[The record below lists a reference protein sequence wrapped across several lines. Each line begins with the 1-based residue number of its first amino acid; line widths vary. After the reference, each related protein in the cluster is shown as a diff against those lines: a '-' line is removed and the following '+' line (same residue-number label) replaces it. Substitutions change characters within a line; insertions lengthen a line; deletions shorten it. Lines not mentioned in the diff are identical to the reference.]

1 MPDDPK
7 KKQSRP
13 SAEDVTKQQFDIT
26 TDFSDNRETA
36 ANPRAAQTNPL
47 LDETAAPTSER
58 PKLTSID
65 SRNASRGAGQTGG
78 RSAEVER
85 IDLSGDLG
93 DIGRQ
98 LIEWQLVTEEDWYAA
113 LEKVGEHAKLKEVLE
128 VLRQTPSK
136 WDVKYPVLT
145 EFQCERIK
153 EGRTDELIYE
163 HYIVLHELGEGGM
176 GVVYVGRNTGLDNIV
191 AIKTI
196 RTQFFHEGT
205 NATPAMTSLVRFKN
219 EAKTLARLEPR
230 YFPSVYHIG
239 QAGGFPYYAM
249 ELVQGKNLAQ
259 LVEECKKEERQIPFN
274 YCLKIFIEVANAIGK
289 AHAANIVHRDLSPKN
304 IMITNEDVPKILDF
318 GIAKHVKHRSD
329 DQTFRNLGEV
339 AESGQKI
346 GAPLFMSPE
355 QHSGDVD
362 SVDFSTDVYSLAA
375 TMFFVLTQEYPFTGN
390 TLAEIA
396 EKAFAPE
403 RPHVSKYRPDVPARL
418 DSLLT
423 RALAVS
429 PKDRHQTMAEFAD
442 DLSDVLRVIDSPPV
456 NWTKRILLGAGLAVL
471 ILATPTYL
479 LFFSK
484 SVQPATAA
492 EIAQAEWSK
501 KIKQATT
508 WKQLFPLLDDGK
520 KNHYAVLPRDY
531 LRGVESAVDQF
542 AVQSIKPSGEQP
554 PKFFLDKSMQFL
566 KNYSEVTKTPAE
578 IDISNPIKTLMKAHK
593 RDELVTLASLFAPY
607 GKISGGIVEVL
618 TSSAFDS
625 KNRPS
630 NEDATEWLTI
640 ASDAATGAEKQGY
653 KAGLITKVRA
663 QQFELSHKIGA
674 GLVQSNPSA
683 AADKLKLALNQ
694 FKDVISPTTRTNVE
708 QEIAVA
714 DFLKSPPAAL
724 QQIATFLG
732 SVGSIENADDV
743 AKRLSLADDK
753 YPGKILLQL
762 SKSRAAELSQGGDRA
777 ESIQWVNDL
786 KAKNCSP
793 EIRKLAANEYL
804 ARAEQSILRK
814 DYDNAR
820 QMLSGVVETS
830 PDPVDADINY
840 QTCLKA
846 SDYYS
851 QAADK
856 RSAIAEE
863 LLKNS
868 KDAKNLDGQLLVVL
882 ATLFLNEGDQTLS
895 ANSAKSA
902 QFYAAGDE
910 TLAKRPM
917 GSVDEPRLR
926 LDLLFGAAEASE
938 SVSKSEFDS
947 LSKALDVLKSGQ
959 PGGISQNFEIKQR
972 TNKTISYVLNRAATL
987 LRSGD
992 DRNGEKSLDA
1002 AQALLNT
1009 SEQFRAIFDTDEI
1022 HFSQREL
1029 KSRIQF
1035 LQGETHF
1042 KAGKLEAAEE
1052 SLTAT
1057 REEQKYYYLAVLP
1070 VLMNGQ
1076 PPEQQPAFEK
1086 QTEIPSALKSQPLD
1100 SLLSASLKHLNVY
1113 RHDARDMRQH
1123 EEVARLY
1130 SDAAKSFG
1138 TPVFQWDPT
1147 LMASA
1152 KGNIIQVARQCYKDY
1167 SGELIKHLNEE
1178 LKKKGYIAFEIR
1190 QAVDSSKAA
1199 GGKMPE
1205 IVGKKLEAIKE
1216 TLDETVKEADRFDSF
1231 EIYEEGADGKIG
1243 WGLKAQCRTLTA
1255 RLLYYVAKG
1264 EAAGQDKFLGNL
1276 EKPELERLTA
1286 WCGKIYAS
1294 LQEYDADS
1302 SKANFHLTRKLP
1314 DQLDPAIDPGK
1325 GAVLYTILWTDA
1337 ETKYGLEQWE
1347 EVAHLCRYFR
1357 EAEAVEV
1364 FAAIPADKSRAIKP
1378 AMAARTIDVYFVA
1391 ALMKMID
1398 DKDALAKLE
1407 EYLNTDKCHLWGGR
1421 PHSDF
1426 VYYSPSETDAK
1437 VKERGD
1443 ALKKAD
1449 ADRLKSGRDRDIA
1462 LLNAV
1467 KFIGSEKPSDE
1478 LKADATKFFD
1488 ERSKDFATEVELGEC
1503 WTFFLCE
1510 AIALKLNDETRFR
1523 KLKLP
1528 TKSWYG
1534 IGITEKEYEEARK
1547 KYSTEPRRKLGW
1559 LRPDEQAKTE

>member
-7 KKQSRP
+7 KKQLRP
-13 SAEDVTKQQFDIT
+13 SAEDITKQQFDIT
-26 TDFSDNRETA
+26 TDFSDNRDTA
-36 ANPRAAQTNPL
+36 ANSRAAQTNPL
-47 LDETAAPTSER
+47 LDETVAPSPER

-65 SRNASRGAGQTGG
+65 PRNSSRTPSRE
-78 RSAEVER
+78 SAIQR
-85 IDLSGDLG
+85 IDVSGDLG

-98 LIEWQLVTEEDWYAA
+98 LIEWQLVTEEEWYAA
-113 LEKVGEHAKLKEVLE
+113 LEKVGENPTLKAVVNVLH
-128 VLRQTPSK
+128 QTPSK

-145 EFQCERIK
+145 EFQCERIR

-249 ELVQGKNLAQ
+249 ELVQGRNLAQ
-259 LVEECKKEERQIPFN
+259 LVEDCKKEERQIPFN

-304 IMITNEDVPKILDF
+304 IMITNEDIPKILDF

-339 AESGQKI
+339 AETGQKI

-375 TMFFVLTQEYPFTGN
+375 TMYFVLTQEYPFTGN

-396 EKAFAPE
+396 EKAFSPE

-423 RALAVS
+423 RALAVN

-442 DLSDVLRVIDSPPV
+442 DLSEVLRIIDTPPV

-479 LFFSK
+479 IFFSK

-492 EIAQAEWSK
+492 ELAQAEWSK
-501 KIKQATT
+501 KIKQATH
-508 WKQLFPLLDDGK
+508 WKQLFPLLDDAK

-542 AVQSIKPSGEQP
+542 AVQSTKPTGEQP
-554 PKFFLDKSMQFL
+554 PKYFLDKSIQFL
-566 KNYSEVTKTPAE
+566 KNYGEVTKTPAE
-578 IDISNPIKTLMKAHK
+578 IDISNSIKTLMKAHK
-593 RDELVTLASLFAPY
+593 RDDLLTLAALFAPY
-607 GKISGGIVEVL
+607 GKISNGIVDVL
-618 TSSAFDS
+618 TSAAFDS
-625 KNRPS
+625 KNPPS
-630 NEDATEWLTI
+630 NQDATEWLDI
-640 ASDAATGAEKQGY
+640 ASAAAANVEKQGN
-653 KAGLITKVRA
+653 KTGLVAKVRG
-663 QQFELSHKIGA
+663 QQYESSHKFAA
-674 GLVQSNPSA
+674 GLVNSQPEEA
-683 AADKLKLALNQ
+683 ATKLRAALDQ
-694 FKDVISPTTRTNVE
+694 FKDVVSPTARTNAE

-714 DFLKSPPAAL
+714 EFSKSRPASLSSIVAFLS
-724 QQIATFLG
+724 
-732 SVGSIENADDV
+732 SVGSLENADDV
-743 AKRLSLADDK
+743 AKRLGLSGDK
-753 YPGKILLQL
+753 MPGKVVLDV
-762 SKSRAAELSQGGDRA
+762 SKARATELSQSSDRA
-777 ESIQWVNDL
+777 EAVQWVNDL
-786 KAKNCSP
+786 KAKNCSS
-793 EIRKLAANEYL
+793 EIRTLAAKEYL
-804 ARAEQSILRK
+804 SRAEQSILRK
-814 DYDNAR
+814 DYENAR
-820 QMLSGVVETS
+820 QMLSGVVDTS
-830 PDPVDADINY
+830 PVSVESDVNY

-846 SDYYS
+846 NDYYL
-851 QAADK
+851 QPAEK
-856 RSAIAEE
+856 RSAIVDE
-863 LLKNS
+863 LIQRSNE
-868 KDAKNLDGQLLVVL
+868 NLDRPLLVAL
-882 ATLFLNEGDQTLS
+882 STIFLSQADQILS
-895 ANSAKSA
+895 NDPSKSA
-902 QFYAAGDE
+902 SLYAAGYGTLEKLPADAADE
-910 TLAKRPM
+910 
-917 GSVDEPRLR
+917 SRLR
-926 LDLLFGAAEASE
+926 LDLLFGSAEAAPP
-938 SVSKSEFDS
+938 
-947 LSKALDVLKSGQ
+947 LSKDEAASLLKAIDVLKSKQ
-959 PGGISQNFEIKQR
+959 TEGISQNFEVKQR
-972 TNKTISYVLNRAATL
+972 TNKTVSYVVNRAATM
-987 LRSGD
+987 LRGQDGTQS
-992 DRNGEKSLDA
+992 EQLLDA
-1002 AQALLNT
+1002 AQALLGT
-1009 SEQFRAIFDTDEI
+1009 SEQFRTIFDTDEI

-1029 KSRIQF
+1029 RSRIQF
-1035 LQGETHF
+1035 LQGETQF
-1042 KAGKLEAAEE
+1042 KAGKLAAAEE

-1057 REEQKYYYLAVLP
+1057 REEQKYYYLAILP
-1070 VLMNGQ
+1070 VLLKGQ
-1076 PPEQQPAFEK
+1076 PPEQQPTFEAK
-1086 QTEIPSALKSQPLD
+1086 TEIPSALKSPPLD
-1100 SLLSASLKHLNVY
+1100 LLLSASMKHLNVN
-1113 RHDARDMRQH
+1113 RQDARGMRQY

-1130 SDAAKSFG
+1130 SDSAKSFAS
-1138 TPVFQWDPT
+1138 PIFQWDQSVST
-1147 LMASA
+1147 TSKA
-1152 KGNIIQVARQCYKDY
+1152 NIIQVARQCYKDY
-1167 SGELIKHLNEE
+1167 SGELTKHLNEE

-1190 QAVDSSKAA
+1190 QAVDGSKAA

-1216 TLDETVKEADRFDSF
+1216 KLDDTVKEADRFDSF
-1231 EIYEEGADGKIG
+1231 EIYEEGTDGRIG
-1243 WGLKAQCRTLTA
+1243 WGLKAQCRMLTA

-1276 EKPELERLTA
+1276 SKPELERLA
-1286 WCGKIYAS
+1286 SWCDKIYAS
-1294 LQEYDADS
+1294 LRAYDAES
-1302 SKANFHLTRKLP
+1302 SKNSFHLTRKLP

-1337 ETKYGLEQWE
+1337 EAKYGLEQWV
-1347 EVAHLCRYFR
+1347 EVAHRCRYFH

-1378 AMAARTIDVYFVA
+1378 AMAARTIDAYLIA
-1391 ALMKMID
+1391 TLMKLID
-1398 DKDALAKLE
+1398 DKDGLTKLE
-1407 EYLNTDKCHLWGGR
+1407 EYLNTEKCQLWGGR
-1421 PHSDF
+1421 PQSEF

-1449 ADRLKSGRDRDIA
+1449 ADRLKAVRDRELA
-1462 LLNAV
+1462 LLHAV
-1467 KFIGSEKPSDE
+1467 TFIGSEKPSDA
-1478 LKADATKFFD
+1478 LKAEATKFFD
-1488 ERSKDFATEVELGEC
+1488 ERSKEFETESELGDC

-1510 AIALKLNDETRFR
+1510 AISLKLNDEARFR

-1528 TKSWYG
+1528 TKGWYG
-1534 IGITEKEYEEARK
+1534 IGITEKGYDDARK

>member
-13 SAEDVTKQQFDIT
+13 SAADVTKQQFDIT

-65 SRNASRGAGQTGG
+65 SRNTSRNSGLVGN
-78 RSAEVER
+78 RDSEVQR
-85 IDLSGDLG
+85 LDLSGDLG

-98 LIEWQLVTEEDWYAA
+98 LVEWQLVTEEEWHAA
-113 LEKVGEHAKLKEVLE
+113 LEKVGENASLTEVLDI
-128 VLRQTPSK
+128 LRQTPSK

-145 EFQCERIK
+145 DFQCERIK

-239 QAGGFPYYAM
+239 QVGGFPYYAM

-339 AESGQKI
+339 AETGQKI

-396 EKAFAPE
+396 EKAFSPE

-423 RALAVS
+423 RALAVN

-442 DLSDVLRVIDSPPV
+442 DLSEVLRVIDTPPV
-456 NWTKRILLGAGLAVL
+456 NWTKRILLGAGLAAL

-542 AVQSIKPSGEQP
+542 AVQSMKPTGDQS

-566 KNYSEVTKTPAE
+566 KNYGEVTKTPAE
-578 IDISNPIKTLMKAHK
+578 IDIGNPVRALMKAHK
-593 RDELVTLASLFAPY
+593 REELVTLASMFAPY
-607 GKISGGIVEVL
+607 GKISGGIIEVL

-630 NEDATEWLTI
+630 NEDSTEWLDI
-640 ASDAATGAEKQGY
+640 ASAAAAGAEKQGY
-653 KAGLITKVRA
+653 KSGLVTKVRA
-663 QQFELSHKIGA
+663 QQYELLHKIGA
-674 GLVQSNPSA
+674 GLARTNPSE
-683 AADKLKLALNQ
+683 AADKLRLAVDQ
-694 FKDVISPTTRTNVE
+694 FKDVISPTIRMNVE

-714 DFLKSPPAAL
+714 NFLKAPPSTL
-724 QQIATFLG
+724 QQVVTFL
-732 SVGSIENADDV
+732 SVLNSIENADDV
-743 AKRLSLADDK
+743 AKRLALSEDQF
-753 YPGKILLQL
+753 PGKIVQQI
-762 SKSRAAELSQGGDRA
+762 SKSRAAEISQSADRA

-793 EIRKLAANEYL
+793 EIRKLAAKEYL

-820 QMLSGVVETS
+820 QMLSGVADTS
-830 PDPVDADINY
+830 PDPVDRDFNY
-840 QTCLKA
+840 QICLKA

-851 QAADK
+851 QTADK

-863 LLKNS
+863 LIKRS
-868 KDAKNLDGQLLVVL
+868 GDEQNLDNQLQLVL

-895 ANSAKSA
+895 ANPTTSAK
-902 QFYAAGDE
+902 FYGAGDE
-910 TLAKRPM
+910 LLAKRSV
-917 GSVDEPRLR
+917 GSADETRLR
-926 LDLLFGAAEASE
+926 LDLLFGAAEAA
-938 SVSKSEFDS
+938 DS
-947 LSKALDVLKSGQ
+947 LSSRESDSLAKAASVLQ
-959 PGGISQNFEIKQR
+959 ARQLEGIAQNFEIKQR

-987 LRSGD
+987 LRGTD
-992 DRNGEKSLDA
+992 DGKNEKSLDA
-1002 AQALLNT
+1002 AQALLSS
-1009 SEQFRAIFDTDEI
+1009 SENFRLIFDTDEI

-1035 LQGETHF
+1035 LQGETQF
-1042 KAGKLEAAEE
+1042 KAGKFAAAEE
-1052 SLTAT
+1052 SLGAT
-1057 REEQKYYYLAVLP
+1057 REEQKYFYLAILP
-1070 VLMNGQ
+1070 VLMKGQ

-1086 QTEIPSALKSQPLD
+1086 KTEIPASLRSQPLD

-1113 RHDARDMRQH
+1113 RHDARDMRQY

-1130 SDAAKSFG
+1130 SESAKSFAS
-1138 TPVFQWDPT
+1138 PIFQWDQSLT
-1147 LMASA
+1147 ASA

-1199 GGKMPE
+1199 GGKVPE
-1205 IVGKKLEAIKE
+1205 IVGKKLDAIKE
-1216 TLDETVKEADRFDSF
+1216 KLDETVKEADRFDSF

-1276 EKPELERLTA
+1276 SKPELERLTA
-1286 WCGKIYAS
+1286 WCGKIYDS
-1294 LQEYDADS
+1294 LREFDADS
-1302 SKANFHLTRKLP
+1302 SKSNFHLTRKLP

-1337 ETKYGLEQWE
+1337 ETKYGLERWMD
-1347 EVAHLCRYFR
+1347 VAHVCRYFR
-1357 EAEAVEV
+1357 EAEAVEA

-1378 AMAARTIDVYFVA
+1378 AMAARTIDAYLIA

-1398 DKDALAKLE
+1398 DKESLGKLE
-1407 EYLNTDKCHLWGGR
+1407 DYLNSEKCHLWGGR
-1421 PHSDF
+1421 PLSEF
-1426 VYYSPSETDAK
+1426 VYYNPSEADPK
-1437 VKERGD
+1437 VKQRGD

-1449 ADRLKSGRDRDIA
+1449 ADRLRASRDRDIA
-1462 LLNAV
+1462 LLQAV
-1467 KFIGSEKPSDE
+1467 SFIGSDNPSDAQ
-1478 LKADATKFFD
+1478 KAQATKFFD
-1488 ERSKDFATEVELGEC
+1488 ERSKEFATETELGDC

-1528 TKSWYG
+1528 TKGWYG
-1534 IGITEKEYEEARK
+1534 IGITEKEYEESRK